1 MKLVVLG
8 APGAGKGTQ
17 ANFLTKKYN
26 IAHISTGDILRSHM
40 NNKTEI
46 GLKIVDIMNEGKL
59 VSDEIVVGLV
69 KERIKEADCKN
80 GFLLDGF
87 PRNLHQAEV
96 LSTIVK
102 DLNAVIE
109 INVPDEVI
117 VERMT
122 GRRVCPNCGKVYH
135 MTYNK
140 PKEKDK
146 CDTCGTN
153 VIQRKDDEAQTVLS
167 RLKIYHNQ
175 TSPLVE
181 YYKEKGLLLSF
192 DGTENLEV
200 LKEKIIAALGDDKS
214 GNTNKITRTN

>member
-1 MKLVVLG
+1 MKLIVLG

-26 IAHISTGDILRSHM
+26 IAHISTGDILRTHM
-40 NNKTEI
+40 NNKTPIGIEI
-46 GLKIVDIMNEGKL
+46 FDIMNQGKL
-59 VSDEIVVGLV
+59 VSDDIVIRLV

-87 PRNLHQAEV
+87 PRNISQAEV
-96 LSTIVK
+96 LSEIVK
-102 DLNAVIE
+102 DLDAVVE

-117 VERMT
+117 VERMS

-135 MTYNK
+135 MVYNR
-140 PKEKDK
+140 PKELGR

-153 VIQRKDDEAQTVLS
+153 IIQRKDDEAETVLS
-167 RLKIYHNQ
+167 RLKIYHLQ

-181 YYKEKGLLLSF
+181 YYQKKGLLLSF

-214 GNTNKITRTN
+214 GNTYKISRTN

>member
-26 IAHISTGDILRSHM
+26 IAHISTGDILRTHM

-46 GLKIVDIMNEGKL
+46 GLQIVELMDSGKL
-59 VSDEIVVGLV
+59 VSDEIVIKLV

-87 PRNLHQAEV
+87 PRNLYQAEV
-96 LSTIVK
+96 LSEIVD
-102 DLNAVIE
+102 DLNAVVE
-109 INVPDEVI
+109 IDVPDRVI

-135 MTYNK
+135 MLYNR
-140 PKEKDK
+140 PKELDR

-153 VIQRKDDEAQTVLS
+153 IIQRKDDEAETVVS
-167 RLKIYHNQ
+167 RLKIYHSQ

-181 YYKEKGLLLSF
+181 YYKGKGLLLSF
-192 DGTENLEV
+192 DGTENLEI
-200 LKEKIIAALGDDKS
+200 LKEKIIAALGDDSS
-214 GNTNKITRTN
+214 GNTYKISRTN